1 MFFITQTY
9 KNGKLLII
17 LYWRACCWFII
28 LFFFISHAYLKFS
41 IEKRKTK
48 LNTVNFQLPIF
59 LVLTLSQIMQSNN
72 LNNHSSLDFQFSW
85 KFSTFLHPYKCSAT
99 TSTSKKNKLLA
110 EVGSLLTSLVTLP
123 QTVLS
128 GPHNCLKTIISV
140 SKLSNT
146 LSPYSFCCI
155 FFLIKIFWNFLALFS
170 EHTPLWYLEEMF
182 KSNVTLFRGL
192 ALEPRDQSSRCFT
205 HPASNRVTVSLRIC
219 ESIL

>member
-17 LYWRACCWFII
+17 LYWWACCWFII
-28 LFFFISHAYLKFS
+28 LFFLISHAYLKFS

-48 LNTVNFQLPIF
+48 LKTVNVQLPIF

-85 KFSTFLHPYKCSAT
+85 KFSAFLHPYKCSAT
-99 TSTSKKNKLLA
+99 SSTSKMNKLLV
-110 EVGSLLTSLVTLP
+110 EVGSLVTSLVTFP

-155 FFLIKIFWNFLALFS
+155 FF
-170 EHTPLWYLEEMF
+170 
-182 KSNVTLFRGL
+182 
-192 ALEPRDQSSRCFT
+192 
-205 HPASNRVTVSLRIC
+205 
-219 ESIL
+219 

>member
-1 MFFITQTY
+1 MGMLLVYYTIFFWYLMHIWSF
-9 KNGKLLII
+9 LL
-17 LYWRACCWFII
+17 
-28 LFFFISHAYLKFS
+28 K
-41 IEKRKTK
+41 KRKTK
-48 LNTVNFQLPIF
+48 LKIVNFQLPIF

-72 LNNHSSLDFQFSW
+72 LNNHSLLDFQFSW

-146 LSPYSFCCI
+146 LSPYRFCCI
-155 FFLIKIFWNFLALFS
+155 FF
-170 EHTPLWYLEEMF
+170 
-182 KSNVTLFRGL
+182 
-192 ALEPRDQSSRCFT
+192 
-205 HPASNRVTVSLRIC
+205 
-219 ESIL
+219 

>member
-1 MFFITQTY
+1 MGMLLVYYTIFFWYLMHIWSF
-9 KNGKLLII
+9 LL
-17 LYWRACCWFII
+17 
-28 LFFFISHAYLKFS
+28 K
-41 IEKRKTK
+41 KRKTK
-48 LNTVNFQLPIF
+48 LKIVNFQLPIF

-155 FFLIKIFWNFLALFS
+155 FFFN
-170 EHTPLWYLEEMF
+170 
-182 KSNVTLFRGL
+182 
-192 ALEPRDQSSRCFT
+192 
-205 HPASNRVTVSLRIC
+205 
-219 ESIL
+219 